1 MHRLAEFRLQ
11 TYPADKWRAVTKGL
25 WIQLSYF
32 HWPLVSSHE
41 PVTAEAERI
50 SIIFCVS
57 PDVRFIYALISS
69 PGSNSLGK
77 RAADG
82 QTKPPDSLVLVG
94 NSVDS
99 MRLLLKPRTHHSIHG
114 NQPPH
119 DASCASLNSEMR
131 FPFRVIQSCGC
142 FPFIVKLIGLCVF
155 SLAVSAS
162 CVMGADAWHMHLYN
176 QCSFSGLPCLMV

>member
-1 MHRLAEFRLQ
+1 MARRYQGTVHTTQLFSLAPCF
-11 TYPADKWRAVTKGL
+11 
-25 WIQLSYF
+25 LSR
-32 HWPLVSSHE
+32 VSDGRSRTH
-41 PVTAEAERI
+41 I
-50 SIIFCVS
+50 HNFLCVS

-77 RAADG
+77 RAEDG

-99 MRLLLKPRTHHSIHG
+99 LRLPLKPRAHHSIHG

-119 DASCASLNSEMR
+119 DTSCASLNSEMR
-131 FPFRVIQSCGC
+131 FRFRVIQSCGC

-155 SLAVSAS
+155 SLAISAS